1 MKMIRSMRKNKYLYN
16 KFFVIIGLLITIVAL
31 GSLMDTFLEAFN
43 MSLSRVAFTDLRMY
57 QSEYFGSTVLFPF
70 FARLL
75 GALSLFFYGLFLL
88 LYHPY
93 NIEWMEHY
101 IKDDK
106 AIRLVAILVTPFTFW
121 YAIRQSES
129 YPQK

>member
-1 MKMIRSMRKNKYLYN
+1 MKMISSMRKNKHLYN
-16 KFFVIIGLLITIVAL
+16 KVFVGIGILLIVF
-31 GSLMDTFLEAFN
+31 SLLELPSIFNGAFHQ
-43 MSLSRVAFTDLRMY
+43 SLSRLAFTNVRVY

-101 IKDDK
+101 IKNDK

-129 YPQK
+129 YLLK